1 MTEQHL
7 TISRVGWRG
16 EGVAEGPVFV
26 PCTLPGEVVTAE
38 VQQDRGRLISVEEAS
53 PERIAPFCPH
63 FGHCGGCQLQHWQE
77 GAYRA
82 WKVAQV
88 EQAFAKSGIDAT
100 VSTLIDAHGAGRRR
114 VSLHVRRKD
123 GVVTAG
129 FMAVRSHD
137 LYDLDRCPILAPA
150 LKSAL
155 DMAREI
161 GKVLG
166 DCDVAATATEG
177 GLDLRV
183 RAERRVVAEE
193 HAKLATL
200 AERLDVARFTV
211 NADVIVVR
219 RSPVVHMGRA
229 SVLLPSASFLQAT
242 AAGEEALATLVLD
255 ALGKSKSVADLFCG
269 CGPFTFRLAE
279 KAKVQAFDSDAPAI
293 AALLNAARNTQ
304 GLKPVAAEARNLMTA
319 PLVVGELKDFDC
331 VVFDPP
337 RAGAEAQAR
346 QLARSEVKTIA
357 AVSCDPLTLARDAR
371 ILLDGGYSLSR
382 LTAVD
387 QFKWSSH
394 VECVAVFS
402 RRKK

>member
-1 MTEQHL
+1 MTEQRL

-16 EGVAEGPVFV
+16 EGIAEGPVFV

-77 GAYRA
+77 DTYRA

-88 EQAFAKSGIDAT
+88 EQAFAKSGIDVT
-100 VSTLIDAHGAGRRR
+100 VSTLIDAHGEGRRR

-129 FMAVRSHD
+129 FMEMRSHD
-137 LYDLDRCPILAPA
+137 LYDLDRCPILVPA
-150 LKSAL
+150 LANAP

-166 DCDVAATATEG
+166 DCDVAATATAG

-193 HAKLATL
+193 HAKLAAL

-211 NADVIVVR
+211 NAEVIVVR

-229 SVLLPSASFLQAT
+229 SVTLPSASFLQAT

-255 ALGKSKSVADLFCG
+255 AMGKSKSVADLFCG

-293 AALLNAARNTQ
+293 AALLSAARNTQ
-304 GLKPVAAEARNLMTA
+304 GFKPVAAEARNLMTA
-319 PLVVGELKDFDC
+319 PLVAGELKDFDC

>member
-1 MTEQHL
+1 MTEQRL

-38 VQQDRGRLISVEEAS
+38 VHQDRGRLIAVETVS
-53 PERIAPFCPH
+53 PERIAPLCPH

-77 GAYRA
+77 DAYRA

-88 EQAFAKSGIDAT
+88 EQAFAKSAIDTT
-100 VSTLIDAHGAGRRR
+100 VSALIDAHGEGRRR

-129 FMAVRSHD
+129 FMEVRSHD
-137 LYDLDRCPILAPA
+137 LYDLDRCPILVPA
-150 LKSAL
+150 LASAP

-166 DCDVAATATEG
+166 DCDVAATATKG
-177 GLDLRV
+177 GVDLRV
-183 RAERRVVAEE
+183 RAERRVVTEE
-193 HAKLATL
+193 HAKLAAL

-219 RSPVVHMGRA
+219 RTPGVDMGRA
-229 SVLLPSASFLQAT
+229 SVTLPPASFLQAT
-242 AAGEEALATLVLD
+242 AAGEEALAALVLE
-255 ALGKSKSVADLFCG
+255 AIGKSKSVADLFCG

-293 AALLNAARNTQ
+293 AALQSAARNTQ
-304 GLKPVAAEARNLMTA
+304 GFKPVAAEARNLLAA
-319 PLVVGELKDFDC
+319 PLVPGELKDFDC

-346 QLARSEVKTIA
+346 QLAKS
-357 AVSCDPLTLARDAR
+357 D
-371 ILLDGGYSLSR
+371 
-382 LTAVD
+382 
-387 QFKWSSH
+387 
-394 VECVAVFS
+394 
-402 RRKK
+402 RKSVV

>member
-1 MTEQHL
+1 MTEQRL
-7 TISRVGWRG
+7 AISRVGWRG
-16 EGVAEGPVFV
+16 EGIAEGPVFV

-38 VQQDRGRLISVEEAS
+38 VQQDRGRLIAIEQAS
-53 PERIAPFCPH
+53 SDRVAPFCPH
-63 FGHCGGCQLQHWQE
+63 FGACGGCQLQHWRE
-77 GAYRA
+77 DSYCA
-82 WKVAQV
+82 WKIEQV
-88 EQAFAKSGIDAT
+88 QQAFAKAGIPAT

-114 VSLHVRRKD
+114 VSLHVRRKE

-129 FMAVRSHD
+129 FMAVRSHH
-137 LYDLDRCPILAPA
+137 LYDLDQCPILVPA
-150 LKSAL
+150 LGHAP

-177 GLDLRV
+177 GIDLRA

-193 HAKLATL
+193 HAKLAAL

-219 RSPVVHMGRA
+219 RSPVVRMGRA
-229 SVLLPSASFLQAT
+229 SITLPPASFLQAT
-242 AAGEEALATLVLD
+242 TAGEQALAALVLD
-255 ALGKSKSVADLFCG
+255 AMGKSKFAADLFCG

-279 KAKVQAFDSDAPAI
+279 KAKVQAFDSDTPAI
-293 AALLNAARNTQ
+293 NALQNAARNTQ
-304 GLKPVAAEARNLMTA
+304 GLKPVTAAARNLMAA
-319 PLVVGELKDFDC
+319 PLVAGELKDFDF

-346 QLARSEVKTIA
+346 QLAKSEVKTVV

-371 ILLDGGYSLSR
+371 ILLDGGYTLQR
-382 LTAVD
+382 LAAVD

-394 VECVAVFS
+394 AECVAVFS